1 LLAVFGVAALVGTF
15 AGGVLADR
23 FGPSRMLYAICT
35 AFVVVFAAVWAMP
48 GRTLALL
55 AVFLC

>member
-1 LLAVFGVAALVGTF
+1 MFGVAALVGTF